1 MAAAPKPAFST
12 DEFQRRLTAT
22 RQAMARREV
31 DVLLLDQQEHV
42 AYITGYAPPTTRYQV
57 CLVPLEGDPVLLVR
71 PLDEPKVHAQ
81 SWLQNYRAYPDT
93 QESMDALAGL
103 IGDQGWTGARLGMEK
118 DGLAMTVEQ
127 YETLGA
133 LLPDV
138 QLVNVSGM
146 LPAIRA
152 CKSAEEVA
160 LHRQAAEIADA
171 ATMAAIEAI
180 WNGGNERDALVAAN
194 VTVLKMG
201 GEEGH
206 VALIR
211 ISPPASGDDGGR
223 IIFVETIPHLKG
235 YNSRNIRSAI
245 LGPASDGQRETAR
258 DLIAIQDAQIAAMKP
273 GARASDVDAL
283 CREAV
288 LAAGMRPT
296 YDGVTGHT
304 LGFTGARRSTDL
316 SLAFL
321 PTSDWLLEEGMVFHM
336 FTRGRGI
343 AIGDTVHVT
352 AQGPERLTGL
362 ERALFTQE

>member
-1 MAAAPKPAFST
+1 MAVASKPVFST
-12 DEFQRRLTAT
+12 DEFQRRLAAT
-22 RQAMARREV
+22 RQAMVKREI

-42 AYITGYAPPTTRYQV
+42 AYITGYPPPTTRYQAV
-57 CLVPLEGDPVLLVR
+57 LVPREGDPVLLIR

-93 QESMDALAGL
+93 QESMAALAGL
-103 IGDQGWTGARLGMEK
+103 IRDHGWASSRIGLEK
-118 DGLAMTVEQ
+118 DGLALTVEQ
-127 YETLGA
+127 YETLVAA
-133 LLPDV
+133 LPKA
-138 QLVNVSGM
+138 QLVNVDGM
-146 LPAIRA
+146 LPTIRA
-152 CKSAEEVA
+152 RKSVEEVA
-160 LHRQAAEIADA
+160 LHRQAGTIADA

-180 WNGGNERDALVAAN
+180 WNGGDERDALIAAN

-211 ISPPASGDDGGR
+211 ISPPGAGDDGGK
-223 IIFVETIPHLKG
+223 IVFVETIPHLTG

-245 LGPASDGQRETAR
+245 LGKPSAAQRETAR
-258 DLIAIQDAQIAAMKP
+258 ELVAIQDAQIAAMKP
-273 GARASDVDAL
+273 GAVAREVDAV
-283 CREAV
+283 CRDAV
-288 LAAGMRPT
+288 VAAGMRPS

-321 PTSDWLLEEGMVFHM
+321 PTSDWVLEEGMVFHM

-343 AIGDTVHVT
+343 AIGDTVLVT
-352 AQGPERLTGL
+352 DHGPERLTGL
-362 ERALFTQE
+362 ERALFTR